1 MRTLIVLPAAIVLC
15 VAVAQAKP
23 KPSMTAPARAKI
35 GATIHV
41 SAKNLKRQRYAVRLF
56 THQSAS
62 DDRQCVAWLAKQ
74 TKRTVTHLSVDVR
87 IPRTLSCFTGFPGTA
102 DGTMA
107 TTPGTYSVIVSVP
120 TAINTTASAGNV
132 VIKQIKLR

>member
-1 MRTLIVLPAAIVLC
+1 
-15 VAVAQAKP
+15 
-23 KPSMTAPARAKI
+23 MTAPAKARI
-35 GATIHV
+35 GATIRV
-41 SAKNLKRQRYAVRLF
+41 SAKNLKPQRYAVRLF

-74 TKRTVTHLSVDVR
+74 TKRTVPHLSRDVR
-87 IPRTLSCFTGFPGTA
+87 IPRKLSCFTGFPPTA
-102 DGTMA
+102 DGTMP

-120 TAINTTASAGNV
+120 TAINMTAAAGNV